1 MPTLLQINI
10 LINSGST
17 GRIAE
22 EIGKLAIKKGWKSYI
37 AYGRNDAQSQSQKI
51 KVGGKLSIL
60 WHVLLSRLF
69 DLQGF
74 GSYFATKRLVKEIKR
89 IKPNII
95 HLHNIHGYYL
105 NIKVLFDFLSSTAIP
120 IVWTLHDCWSF
131 IGHGSHFDREKSK
144 KGTRYFTSSKAEYP
158 QSWFF
163 DNSYWHYLQ
172 KKKLF
177 TKKKDL
183 TLVPVSKWLSDLI
196 KTSFF
201 STYSIHRIHNG
212 VDIAVFTPKDA
223 SSTQKKYSFE
233 RKFVMLGVASVWT
246 KQKGLNDFIKLSQQ
260 LEQDE
265 MIVLVGVT
273 EEIIKILPANILGI
287 KRTENIEELVRIYNS
302 SDLVL
307 NLSIQE
313 SFGLTTVEGFAC
325 GVPGIVYNCTAS
337 PELISSDTGFVVEQ
351 GDFKQLREAINTI
364 KSNGKDFYSKKCRER
379 AERFYN
385 KNERFQEYIDLYNKK
400 LNVIKKNERED

>member
-1 MPTLLQINI
+1 MSKILQINSV
-10 LINSGST
+10 INSGST

-22 EIGKLAIKKGWKSYI
+22 EIGKLAISKGWESYI

-69 DLQGF
+69 DLEGF
-74 GSYFATKRLVKEIKR
+74 GSYFATKHLIKEIKR
-89 IKPNII
+89 INPDII

-105 NIKVLFDFLSSTAIP
+105 NIKVLFDFLSSIKTP
-120 IVWTLHDCWSF
+120 VVWTLHDCWAF
-131 IGHGSHFDREKSK
+131 MGHGAYFDRKKSK
-144 KGTRYFTSSKAEYP
+144 EGITYFTSSKTAYP

-177 TKKKDL
+177 TQKKEL
-183 TLVPVSKWLSDLI
+183 TLVPVSDWLSKLVRA
-196 KTSFF
+196 SFF
-201 STYSIHRIHNG
+201 SAYSIHRIHNG
-212 VDIAVFTPKDA
+212 VDITVFTPKDA
-223 SSTQKKYSFE
+223 SSIQKKYSLE
-233 RKFVMLGVASVWT
+233 GKFVMLGVANIWVNR
-246 KQKGLNDFIKLSQQ
+246 KGLNDFIKLSQQ

-273 EEIIKILPANILGI
+273 EEITKILPANILGI
-287 KRTENIEELVRIYNS
+287 KRTENVEELAKLYSVS
-302 SDLVL
+302 SVYL
-307 NLSIQE
+307 NLTYQDN
-313 SFGLTTVEGFAC
+313 FPTTNIEALSC
-325 GVPGIVYNCTAS
+325 GTPFVTYKTGGS
-337 PELISSDTGFVVEQ
+337 PEAVSEDTGFVVEQ
-351 GDFKQLREAINTI
+351 GDFNQLREAINTI

-385 KNERFQEYIDLYNKK
+385 KTDRFQEYIDLYEE
-400 LNVIKKNERED
+400 LIKEK